1 MKYKKSKGLFFLFLT
16 SMWVIAIFVLGIFAF
31 LFAESYA
38 WLFMN
43 TELMFSFEYVKKAGN
58 LALMLGP
65 MLGVIT
71 YFMYNK

>member
-1 MKYKKSKGLFFLFLT
+1 
-16 SMWVIAIFVLGIFAF
+16 MWVIAIFVLGIFAF